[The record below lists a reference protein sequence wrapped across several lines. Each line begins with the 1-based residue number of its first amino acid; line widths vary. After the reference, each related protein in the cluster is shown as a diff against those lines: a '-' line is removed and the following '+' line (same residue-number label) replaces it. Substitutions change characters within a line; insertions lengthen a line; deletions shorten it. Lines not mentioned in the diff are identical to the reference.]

1 MRLIITESQLERL
14 FLLEQNEDNYC
25 TRDKFKPL
33 FHVKNK
39 LIENGIAENEITED
53 REYKNICRVKFS
65 FPKNKNNWVSLYE
78 DGIISLLK
86 TYEQPR
92 YNESTKSNTKSI
104 QYTGK
109 FNVNRSGDVN
119 FVSFWQTSF
128 TNDKGEKIK
137 TQNNFSD
144 VIKSIKDLID
154 IFNKP
159 FENYTEKKPTNMS
172 NDIDKIKEFLS
183 GDVEDDDL
191 NGIEEVIKK
200 WENSFCE
207 LYSGYNKLTGDNL
220 FNEIRDAWVDDDN
233 NQKRIVEYVYNLWKT
248 NNKCN

>member
-53 REYKNICRVKFS
+53 REYKNICRLKFS
-65 FPKNKNNWVSLYE
+65 FPKNKNNSISLYE
-78 DGIISLLK
+78 DGLISLLK
-86 TYEQPR
+86 TYNQPT
-92 YNESTKSNTKSI
+92 YNKSTKSNTKSI

-109 FNVNRSGDVN
+109 FGVNSNGDVN
-119 FVSFWQTSF
+119 IVSFWQSSF

-137 TQNNFSD
+137 NQNNFSD
-144 VIKSIKDLID
+144 SIKSIKDLID
-154 IFNKP
+154 TFNKP
-159 FENYTEKKPTNMS
+159 FEDNAEKKPTSNMS
-172 NDIDKIKEFLS
+172 NDLIEIKEFLS

-191 NGIEEVIKK
+191 NHIENVIKK

-207 LYSGYNKLTGDNL
+207 LYRRYNKFTGDNL
-220 FNEIRDAWVDDDN
+220 FNEIRDAWVDDEV
-233 NQKRIVEYVYNLWKT
+233 NQKRIVDYVYNLWKK
-248 NNKCN
+248 NKC